1 MRKQIIAMGAVG
13 LAVAGSAVSAK
24 ADETDLHTNEVNEQ
38 QVQAQAQA
46 QTTKQKEETAKSEL
60 DDAKNNEQQAQTKA
74 DTAQSDAVKADKNA
88 ENAKNDVNKAQ
99 TDADKAKSDL
109 DKAQGNLNN
118 ATQDNVNKAQTDVNN
133 AKTDVDNKQSTADK
147 LHDNLDSAH
156 DNVNS
161 KTDDVNKA
169 QNAVN
174 SAKND
179 VNKAQ
184 TNNTNAHNA
193 VKGLDKAR
201 NDVDNA
207 QNAVNSQKN
216 NVAAAQKKYD
226 DAVSQAKDFEKRVQ
240 SVEENYNKAEAALK
254 QAKADFENA
263 KSALENTG
271 LDKAQKAYDI
281 AKTNL
286 ENAQKT
292 YNQAKAEY
300 DSAQNELVT
309 LNKALETARLNHE
322 QAQKDLSSLQT
333 VYNKALSDYETAQK
347 AFATAKEKE
356 NSAQKKADDL
366 AGAKL
371 LVSETTKQ
379 KAKKML
385 EVFDKWEKAGRPLND
400 QGYNEEWENAYM
412 DFLRS
417 LHDNEKNLNVK
428 NDELIFTG
436 NEDDK
441 NVSVDPS
448 HLTREQQKEISQ
460 YACWII
466 NSLRDDLGLT
476 PYVGKVTVTEGML
489 DMLNVVNGNK
499 NNAHSFGVDVAY
511 DSASCE
517 SVFNMYDL
525 KMAVKVAI
533 WRFVTND
540 LDRNITGHAM
550 SITGIDNLDAH
561 GKCSETYL
569 GVTTRYG
576 KKSDIGYSENNQ
588 YTGNM
593 WDFYLVSNLR
603 SKTTNEFIPA
613 QWYSDG
619 KTAADH
625 EKIFTEKG
633 GFSKIDNPYE
643 SVISELANAKK
654 QTQSA
659 EASLATDEKA
669 KNLAESALNAQK
681 NKVQSTLNDV
691 NSAQA
696 KADQAKK
703 LVLECNQS
711 WHDAKVALDNAQSD
725 FDQAERA
732 LSFYIADKQ
741 QKQENYDKAR
751 IAYNKAQKNYN
762 SAKRERDGALSDLAI
777 FERQFAEVRTLLDT
791 QKAELAKNEKALA
804 DAQTELENAGKAYQ
818 KAKAAVLANQNTRM
832 TTDEKDTLI
841 MAQNQLAQAQKK
853 LSKAQKTLVEK
864 QKALESAKEDLAQ
877 SETEY
882 ANAKSAL
889 ETAQKE
895 LEIREQVLENLKNA
909 PALYEKAKADYDNA
923 VKALEQAKEKLAQ
936 AEAEKTAKHEA
947 LDKAK
952 AELEQAKAQTVL
964 KQKAYDTLK
973 AQLDLENAVKKE
985 QAKLNDKTS
994 HTDTTP
1000 LVLKKSGN
1008 TKTDNGVAG
1017 VSFATGRK
1025 DTVKLNDAVKSNDL
1039 PQMGEKGNDAATVGV
1054 IMTMFAGILAMLGL
1068 SDRRKA

>member
-1 MRKQIIAMGAVG
+1 MKKTILTVGAVG

-46 QTTKQKEETAKSEL
+46 QTTEQKEEAAKSEL

-99 TDADKAKSDL
+99 TDADNAKSDL

-118 ATQDNVNKAQTDVNN
+118 ATQDNIDKAQTDVDS

-156 DNVNS
+156 NNVNS

-169 QNAVN
+169 QDAVN

-179 VNKAQ
+179 ADKAQ
-184 TNNTNAHNA
+184 TNYTNADNA

-263 KSALENTG
+263 KSALENTE

-511 DSASCE
+511 DNASCE
-517 SVFNMYDL
+517 NVFNMYDL

-659 EASLATDEKA
+659 EASLATAEKT
-669 KNLAESALNAQK
+669 KNLAESYLNAQK

-696 KADQAKK
+696 KVDQAKK
-703 LVLECNQS
+703 LVLERNQS

-762 SAKRERDGALSDLAI
+762 SAKRERDGALSDLAV
-777 FERQFAEVRTLLDT
+777 FERQFAEVLTLLDT

-818 KAKAAVLANQNTRM
+818 KAKAAVLANQNARM

-853 LSKAQKTLVEK
+853 LSEAQKTLVEK

-882 ANAKSAL
+882 ANAKIAL

-895 LEIREQVLENLKNA
+895 LEVREQVLENLKNA
-909 PALYEKAKADYDNA
+909 PEIYEKAKADYDNA

-936 AEAEKTAKHEA
+936 AEAEKTAKHES

-952 AELEQAKAQTVL
+952 AELEQAKAQTAL

-973 AQLDLENAVKKE
+973 AQLELENAVKKE

-1008 TKTDNGVAG
+1008 SKTKNGVAG

-1025 DTVKLNDAVKSNDL
+1025 DTVKSNDL
-1039 PQMGEKGNDAATVGV
+1039 PQMGEKDSDAATAGV

>member
-24 ADETDLHTNEVNEQ
+24 ADETDLHTNKVNEQ
-38 QVQAQAQA
+38 QVQAQA

-226 DAVSQAKDFEKRVQ
+226 DAVSQTKDFEKRVQ
-240 SVEENYNKAEAALK
+240 PIKENYNKAEAALK

-322 QAQKDLSSLQT
+322 QAQKDLLSLQT
-333 VYNKALSDYETAQK
+333 AYNKALSDYETAQK
-347 AFATAKEKE
+347 AYDTAKEKE

-428 NDELIFTG
+428 NGEIIFTG

-441 NVSVDPS
+441 NVSVDVA

-489 DMLNVVNGNK
+489 DMLNILNGNM
-499 NNAHSFGVDVAY
+499 NNAHKFGVQVAY
-511 DSASCE
+511 DNDHNVGYVS
-517 SVFNMYDL
+517 NMYEL
-525 KMAVKVAI
+525 KLSLKESI
-533 WRFVTND
+533 WRLVTND
-540 LDRNITGHAM
+540 LDFHQTDHVM
-550 SITGIDNLDAH
+550 SLTGIDNLNAY
-561 GKCSETYL
+561 GKCSETFL
-569 GVTTRYG
+569 GATTHYG
-576 KKSDIGYSENNQ
+576 TEGDISTSNPNGQ
-588 YTGNM
+588 YTGNI

-603 SKTTNEFIPA
+603 SKVTGEFIPSQA
-613 QWYSDG
+613 ING
-619 KTAADH
+619 KTAEEN

-643 SVISELANAKK
+643 SVTSELANAKK

-659 EASLATDEKA
+659 EASLATAEKT
-669 KNLAESALNAQK
+669 KNLAESVLNAQK

-696 KADQAKK
+696 KVDQAKK
-703 LVLECNQS
+703 LVLERNQS

-818 KAKAAVLANQNTRM
+818 KAKAAVLANQNSRM

-853 LSKAQKTLVEK
+853 LSEAQKTLVEK

-882 ANAKSAL
+882 VNAKIAL

-895 LEIREQVLENLKNA
+895 LEVREQVLENLKNA
-909 PALYEKAKADYDNA
+909 PGIYEKAKADYDNA

-952 AELEQAKAQTVL
+952 TELEQAKAQTAL

-973 AQLDLENAVKKE
+973 AQLELENAVKKE

-1008 TKTDNGVAG
+1008 SKTENGVAG

-1025 DTVKLNDAVKSNDL
+1025 DTVKSNDL
-1039 PQMGEKGNDAATVGV
+1039 PQMGEKDSDVATAGV

>member
-38 QVQAQAQA
+38 QVQAQAQ
-46 QTTKQKEETAKSEL
+46 TTKQKEETAKSEL
-60 DDAKNNEQQAQTKA
+60 DDTKNNEQQAQTKV

-184 TNNTNAHNA
+184 TNYTNADNA

-201 NDVDNA
+201 NDVDKA

-240 SVEENYNKAEAALK
+240 LVEENYNKAEAALK

-286 ENAQKT
+286 ESAQKT

-333 VYNKALSDYETAQK
+333 AYNKALSDYETAQK
-347 AFATAKEKE
+347 AYDTAKEKE

-428 NDELIFTG
+428 NDEIIFTG

-441 NVSVDPS
+441 NVSVDVA

-489 DMLNVVNGNK
+489 DMLNILNGNM
-499 NNAHSFGVDVAY
+499 NNAHKFGVQVAY
-511 DSASCE
+511 DNDHNVGYVS
-517 SVFNMYDL
+517 NMYEL
-525 KMAVKVAI
+525 KLSLKESI
-533 WRFVTND
+533 WRLVTND
-540 LDRNITGHAM
+540 LDFHQTDHAM
-550 SITGIDNLDAH
+550 SLTGIDNLNAY
-561 GKCSETYL
+561 GKCSETFL
-569 GVTTRYG
+569 GATTHYG
-576 KKSDIGYSENNQ
+576 TEGDISTSNPNGQ
-588 YTGNM
+588 YTGNI

-603 SKTTNEFIPA
+603 SKVTGEFIPSQA
-613 QWYSDG
+613 ING
-619 KTAADH
+619 KTAEEN

-643 SVISELANAKK
+643 SVISELVNAKK

-659 EASLATDEKA
+659 EASLATAEKT
-669 KNLAESALNAQK
+669 KNLAESVLNAQK

-696 KADQAKK
+696 KVDQAKK
-703 LVLECNQS
+703 LVLERNQS
-711 WHDAKVALDNAQSD
+711 WHDATVARDNAQSD

-777 FERQFAEVRTLLDT
+777 FERQFAEVLTLLDT

-818 KAKAAVLANQNTRM
+818 KAKAAVLANQNARM

-853 LSKAQKTLVEK
+853 LSEAQKTLVEK

-882 ANAKSAL
+882 ANAKIAL

-895 LEIREQVLENLKNA
+895 LEVREQVLENLKNA
-909 PALYEKAKADYDNA
+909 PEIYEKAKADYDNA
-923 VKALEQAKEKLAQ
+923 VKVLEQAKEKLAQ
-936 AEAEKTAKHEA
+936 AEAEKTAKHES

-952 AELEQAKAQTVL
+952 AELEQAKAQTAL

-973 AQLDLENAVKKE
+973 AQLEFENAVKKE

-1008 TKTDNGVAG
+1008 SKTDNGVAG

-1025 DTVKLNDAVKSNDL
+1025 DTVKSNDL
-1039 PQMGEKGNDAATVGV
+1039 PQMGEKDSDAATAGV

>member
-38 QVQAQAQA
+38 QVQAQA

-118 ATQDNVNKAQTDVNN
+118 ATQDNVNKAQTDVDN

-216 NVAAAQKKYD
+216 NVAAAQKNYD
-226 DAVSQAKDFEKRVQ
+226 NAVSQAKDFEKRVQ
-240 SVEENYNKAEAALK
+240 SVKENYNKAEAALK

-263 KSALENTG
+263 KSALENNG
-271 LDKAQKAYDI
+271 LENAQKAYDI
-281 AKTNL
+281 AKTSL

-292 YNQAKAEY
+292 YNQAKNEY

-333 VYNKALSDYETAQK
+333 AYNKALSDYEAAQK
-347 AFATAKEKE
+347 AYNTAKEKE

-379 KAKKML
+379 EAKKML

-540 LDRNITGHAM
+540 LDRNITDHAM

-659 EASLATDEKA
+659 EASLATAEKT

-703 LVLECNQS
+703 LVLERNQS

-777 FERQFAEVRTLLDT
+777 FERRFAEVRTLLDT

-818 KAKAAVLANQNTRM
+818 KAKAAVLANQNSRM

-853 LSKAQKTLVEK
+853 LSEAQKTLVEK

-882 ANAKSAL
+882 VNAKIAL

-895 LEIREQVLENLKNA
+895 LEVREQVLENLKNA
-909 PALYEKAKADYDNA
+909 PGIYEKAKADYDNA

-952 AELEQAKAQTVL
+952 TELEQAKAQTAL

-973 AQLDLENAVKKE
+973 AQLELENAVKKE

-1000 LVLKKSGN
+1000 LVLKKSDN
-1008 TKTDNGVAG
+1008 SKTDNGVAG

-1025 DTVKLNDAVKSNDL
+1025 DTVKSNDL
-1039 PQMGEKGNDAATVGV
+1039 PQMGEKDSDAATAGV

>member
-38 QVQAQAQA
+38 QVQAQA

-184 TNNTNAHNA
+184 TNYTNADNA

-240 SVEENYNKAEAALK
+240 LVEENYNKAEAALK

-428 NDELIFTG
+428 NGEIIFTG

-441 NVSVDPS
+441 NVSVDVA

-643 SVISELANAKK
+643 SVTSELANAKK

-659 EASLATDEKA
+659 EASLATAEKT
-669 KNLAESALNAQK
+669 KNLAESYLNAQK

-696 KADQAKK
+696 KVDQAKK
-703 LVLECNQS
+703 LVLERNQS

-762 SAKRERDGALSDLAI
+762 SAKRERDGALSDLAV
-777 FERQFAEVRTLLDT
+777 FERQFAEVLTLLDT

-818 KAKAAVLANQNTRM
+818 KAKAAVLANQNSRM

-853 LSKAQKTLVEK
+853 LSEAQKTLVEK

-882 ANAKSAL
+882 ANAKIAL

-895 LEIREQVLENLKNA
+895 LEVREQVLENLKNA
-909 PALYEKAKADYDNA
+909 PEIYEKAKADYDNA
-923 VKALEQAKEKLAQ
+923 MKVLEQAKEKLAQ
-936 AEAEKTAKHEA
+936 AEAEKTAKHES

-952 AELEQAKAQTVL
+952 TELEQAKAQTAL

-973 AQLDLENAVKKE
+973 AQLELENAVKKE

-1025 DTVKLNDAVKSNDL
+1025 DTVKSNDL

>member
-38 QVQAQAQA
+38 QVQAQA

-118 ATQDNVNKAQTDVNN
+118 ATQDNVNKAQTDVDN

-226 DAVSQAKDFEKRVQ
+226 VAVSQAKDFEKRVQ
-240 SVEENYNKAEAALK
+240 SVKENYNKAEAALK

-428 NDELIFTG
+428 NGEIIFTG

-441 NVSVDPS
+441 NVSVDVA

-540 LDRNITGHAM
+540 LDRNITDHAM

-625 EKIFTEKG
+625 EKIFMEKG

-643 SVISELANAKK
+643 SVTSELANAKK

-659 EASLATDEKA
+659 EASLATAEKT
-669 KNLAESALNAQK
+669 KNLAESVLNAQK

-696 KADQAKK
+696 KVDQAKK
-703 LVLECNQS
+703 LVLERNQS
-711 WHDAKVALDNAQSD
+711 WHDATVARDNAQSD

-777 FERQFAEVRTLLDT
+777 FERQFAEVLTLLDT

-804 DAQTELENAGKAYQ
+804 DAQTELDNAGKAYQ
-818 KAKAAVLANQNTRM
+818 KAKAAVLANQNARM

-853 LSKAQKTLVEK
+853 LSEAQKTLVEK

-882 ANAKSAL
+882 ANAKIAL

-895 LEIREQVLENLKNA
+895 LEVREQVLENLKNA
-909 PALYEKAKADYDNA
+909 PEIYEKAKADYDNA

-936 AEAEKTAKHEA
+936 AEAEKTAKYES

-952 AELEQAKAQTVL
+952 AELEQAKAQTAL

-973 AQLDLENAVKKE
+973 AQLELENAVKKE

-1008 TKTDNGVAG
+1008 SKTDNGVAG

-1025 DTVKLNDAVKSNDL
+1025 DTVKSNDL
-1039 PQMGEKGNDAATVGV
+1039 PQMGEKDSDAATAGV

>member
-38 QVQAQAQA
+38 QVQAQAQI
-46 QTTKQKEETAKSEL
+46 TKQKEETAKSEL

-193 VKGLDKAR
+193 VKDLDKAR

-226 DAVSQAKDFEKRVQ
+226 DAVSQVKDFFEKRVQ
-240 SVEENYNKAEAALK
+240 PVEENYNKAEAALK

-271 LDKAQKAYDI
+271 LDKAQKAYDS

-292 YNQAKAEY
+292 YNQAKDEY

-309 LNKALETARLNHE
+309 LNKALETVRLNHE

-333 VYNKALSDYETAQK
+333 AYNKALSDYETARK
-347 AFATAKEKE
+347 AFDTAKEKE

-412 DFLRS
+412 DFLRA

-428 NDELIFTG
+428 NGEIIFTG

-441 NVSVDPS
+441 SVSVDVA

-489 DMLNVVNGNK
+489 DMLNVVNGNT
-499 NNAHSFGVDVAY
+499 NNAHKFGVQVAY
-511 DSASCE
+511 DSATCE
-517 SVFNMYDL
+517 PNISTLYDL
-525 KMAVKVAI
+525 KMSIKNTI
-533 WRFVTND
+533 WTFAMTD
-540 LDRNITGHAM
+540 LDDGLIGHAM
-550 SITGIDNLDAH
+550 SITGIDNLDAY

-569 GVTTRYG
+569 GATTRYG
-576 KKSDIGYSENNQ
+576 EWNGLDRSGNEKRYSCNI
-588 YTGNM
+588 

-603 SKTTNEFIPA
+603 NKVTGEFIPSQA
-613 QWYSDG
+613 ING
-619 KTAADH
+619 KTAEEN

-643 SVISELANAKK
+643 SVTSELANAKK

-659 EASLATDEKA
+659 EASLATAEKT

-681 NKVQSTLNDV
+681 NKVQSMLDDV

-703 LVLECNQS
+703 LVLERNQS
-711 WHDAKVALDNAQSD
+711 WHDATVARDNAQSD

-751 IAYNKAQKNYN
+751 IAYNKAQENYN

-791 QKAELAKNEKALA
+791 QKVELAKNEKALA

-818 KAKAAVLANQNTRM
+818 KAKAAVLANQNSRM

-853 LSKAQKTLVEK
+853 LSEAQKTLVEK
-864 QKALESAKEDLAQ
+864 QKALESAKEDFAQ

-882 ANAKSAL
+882 ANAKIAL

-895 LEIREQVLENLKNA
+895 LEVREQVLENLKNA
-909 PALYEKAKADYDNA
+909 PGIYEKAKADYDNA

-952 AELEQAKAQTVL
+952 TELEQAKAQTAL

-973 AQLDLENAVKKE
+973 AQLELENAVKKE

-1008 TKTDNGVAG
+1008 SKTDNGVAG

>member
-1 MRKQIIAMGAVG
+1 M
-13 LAVAGSAVSAK
+13 
-24 ADETDLHTNEVNEQ
+24 
-38 QVQAQAQA
+38 
-46 QTTKQKEETAKSEL
+46 
-60 DDAKNNEQQAQTKA
+60 
-74 DTAQSDAVKADKNA
+74 
-88 ENAKNDVNKAQ
+88 
-99 TDADKAKSDL
+99 
-109 DKAQGNLNN
+109 
-118 ATQDNVNKAQTDVNN
+118 
-133 AKTDVDNKQSTADK
+133 
-147 LHDNLDSAH
+147 
-156 DNVNS
+156 
-161 KTDDVNKA
+161 
-169 QNAVN
+169 
-174 SAKND
+174 
-179 VNKAQ
+179 
-184 TNNTNAHNA
+184 
-193 VKGLDKAR
+193 
-201 NDVDNA
+201 
-207 QNAVNSQKN
+207 
-216 NVAAAQKKYD
+216 
-226 DAVSQAKDFEKRVQ
+226 
-240 SVEENYNKAEAALK
+240 
-254 QAKADFENA
+254 
-263 KSALENTG
+263 
-271 LDKAQKAYDI
+271 
-281 AKTNL
+281 
-286 ENAQKT
+286 
-292 YNQAKAEY
+292 
-300 DSAQNELVT
+300 
-309 LNKALETARLNHE
+309 NKALETARLNHE

-333 VYNKALSDYETAQK
+333 AYSKAFSDYEAAQK
-347 AFATAKEKE
+347 AYDTAKEKE

-412 DFLRS
+412 DFLRA

-428 NDELIFTG
+428 NGEIIFTG

-441 NVSVDPS
+441 NVSVDVA

-499 NNAHSFGVDVAY
+499 NNAHKFGVQVAY
-511 DSASCE
+511 DSATCE
-517 SVFNMYDL
+517 PNISTLYDL
-525 KMAVKVAI
+525 KMSIKNTI
-533 WRFVTND
+533 WTFAMTD
-540 LDRNITGHAM
+540 LDDGLIGHAM
-550 SITGIDNLDAH
+550 SITGIDNLDAY

-569 GVTTRYG
+569 GATTRYG
-576 KKSDIGYSENNQ
+576 EWDGLDRSGNEKRYSCNI
-588 YTGNM
+588 

-603 SKTTNEFIPA
+603 SKVTGEFIPSQA
-613 QWYSDG
+613 ING
-619 KTAADH
+619 KTAEEN

-643 SVISELANAKK
+643 SVTSELANAKK

-659 EASLATDEKA
+659 EASLATAEKA
-669 KNLAESALNAQK
+669 KNNAESSLNAQK
-681 NKVQSTLNDV
+681 NKVQSTLDDV
-691 NSAQA
+691 NIAQA
-696 KADQAKK
+696 KVDQAKK
-703 LVLECNQS
+703 LVLERNQS
-711 WHDAKVALDNAQSD
+711 WHDATVARDNAQSI

-732 LSFYIADKQ
+732 LSFYISDKQ

-751 IAYNKAQKNYN
+751 IAYNKAQENYN
-762 SAKRERDGALSDLAI
+762 YAKQERDGALSDLAI
-777 FERQFAEVRTLLDT
+777 FERRVTEVRTLLDT

-818 KAKAAVLANQNTRM
+818 KAKAAVLANQNDRM

-841 MAQNQLAQAQKK
+841 MAQNQLEQAQKK
-853 LSKAQKTLVEK
+853 LSEAQKTLVEK

-877 SETEY
+877 AETKY

-895 LEIREQVLENLKNA
+895 LETREQVLENLKNA
-909 PALYEKAKADYDNA
+909 LGIYEKAKADYDNA

-936 AEAEKTAKHEA
+936 AEAEKTAKHES

-952 AELEQAKAQTVL
+952 AELEQAKAQTAL

-973 AQLDLENAVKKE
+973 AQLELENAVKKE

-1008 TKTDNGVAG
+1008 SKTKNGVAG

-1025 DTVKLNDAVKSNDL
+1025 DTVKSNDL
-1039 PQMGEKGNDAATVGV
+1039 PQMGEKDSDAATVGV

>member
-38 QVQAQAQA
+38 QVQAQA

-184 TNNTNAHNA
+184 TNYTNADNA

-226 DAVSQAKDFEKRVQ
+226 NAVSQAKDFEKRVQ
-240 SVEENYNKAEAALK
+240 PVEENYNKAEAALK

-428 NDELIFTG
+428 NGEIIFTG

-441 NVSVDPS
+441 NVSVDVA

-489 DMLNVVNGNK
+489 DMLNILNGNM
-499 NNAHSFGVDVAY
+499 NNAHKFGVQVAY
-511 DSASCE
+511 DNDHNVGYVS
-517 SVFNMYDL
+517 NMYEL
-525 KMAVKVAI
+525 KLSLKESI
-533 WRFVTND
+533 WRLVTND
-540 LDRNITGHAM
+540 LDFHQTDHVM
-550 SITGIDNLDAH
+550 SLTGIDNLNAY
-561 GKCSETYL
+561 GKCSETFL
-569 GVTTRYG
+569 GATTHYG
-576 KKSDIGYSENNQ
+576 TEGDISTSNPNGQ
-588 YTGNM
+588 YTGNI

-603 SKTTNEFIPA
+603 SKVTGEFIPSQA
-613 QWYSDG
+613 ING
-619 KTAADH
+619 KTAEEN

-643 SVISELANAKK
+643 SVTSELANAKK

-659 EASLATDEKA
+659 EASLATAEKT
-669 KNLAESALNAQK
+669 KNLAESVLNAQK

-696 KADQAKK
+696 KVDQAKK
-703 LVLECNQS
+703 LVLERNQS
-711 WHDAKVALDNAQSD
+711 WHDATVARDNAQSD

-762 SAKRERDGALSDLAI
+762 FAKRERDGALSDLAI

-818 KAKAAVLANQNTRM
+818 KAKAAVLANQNSRM

-853 LSKAQKTLVEK
+853 LSEAQKTLVEK

-909 PALYEKAKADYDNA
+909 PEIYEKAKADYDNA

-947 LDKAK
+947 FDEAK
-952 AELEQAKAQTVL
+952 AELEQAKAQTAL

-973 AQLDLENAVKKE
+973 AQLELENAVKKE

-1008 TKTDNGVAG
+1008 SKTDNGVAG

-1025 DTVKLNDAVKSNDL
+1025 DTVKSNDL
-1039 PQMGEKGNDAATVGV
+1039 PQMGEKDSDAATAGV

>member
-1 MRKQIIAMGAVG
+1 MKKTILTVGAVG

-38 QVQAQAQA
+38 QVQAQAQ
-46 QTTKQKEETAKSEL
+46 TTKQKEETAKSEL
-60 DDAKNNEQQAQTKA
+60 DNAKNNEQQAQTKA

-88 ENAKNDVNKAQ
+88 ENAKN
-99 TDADKAKSDL
+99 
-109 DKAQGNLNN
+109 
-118 ATQDNVNKAQTDVNN
+118 
-133 AKTDVDNKQSTADK
+133 
-147 LHDNLDSAH
+147 
-156 DNVNS
+156 
-161 KTDDVNKA
+161 DVNKA

-216 NVAAAQKKYD
+216 NVAAAQKNYD
-226 DAVSQAKDFEKRVQ
+226 NAVSQAKDFEKRVQ
-240 SVEENYNKAEAALK
+240 SVKENYNKAEAALK

-263 KSALENTG
+263 KSALENNG
-271 LDKAQKAYDI
+271 LENAQKAYDI
-281 AKTNL
+281 AKTSL

-292 YNQAKAEY
+292 YNQAKDEY

-333 VYNKALSDYETAQK
+333 AYNKALSDYEAAQK
-347 AFATAKEKE
+347 AYNTAKEKE

-428 NDELIFTG
+428 NGEIIFTD
-436 NEDDK
+436 NEGDK
-441 NVSVDPS
+441 TVSVDVA

-489 DMLNVVNGNK
+489 DMLNILNGNM
-499 NNAHSFGVDVAY
+499 NNAHKFGVQVAY
-511 DSASCE
+511 DNDHNVGYVS
-517 SVFNMYDL
+517 NMYEL
-525 KMAVKVAI
+525 KLSLKESI
-533 WRFVTND
+533 WRLVTND
-540 LDRNITGHAM
+540 LDFHQTDHAM
-550 SITGIDNLDAH
+550 SLTGIDNLNAY
-561 GKCSETYL
+561 GKCSETFL
-569 GVTTRYG
+569 GATTHYG
-576 KKSDIGYSENNQ
+576 TEGDISTSDPNGQ
-588 YTGNM
+588 YTGNI

-603 SKTTNEFIPA
+603 SKVTGEFIPSQA
-613 QWYSDG
+613 ING
-619 KTAADH
+619 KTAEEN

-643 SVISELANAKK
+643 SVTSELANAKK

-659 EASLATDEKA
+659 EASLATAEKA

-703 LVLECNQS
+703 LVLERNQS
-711 WHDAKVALDNAQSD
+711 WHDATVARDNAQSD

-777 FERQFAEVRTLLDT
+777 FERQFAEVLTLLDT

-804 DAQTELENAGKAYQ
+804 DAQTELDNAGKAYQ

-853 LSKAQKTLVEK
+853 LSEAQKTLVEK

-882 ANAKSAL
+882 VNAKIAL

-895 LEIREQVLENLKNA
+895 LEVREQVLENLKNA
-909 PALYEKAKADYDNA
+909 PEIYEKAKVDYDNA
-923 VKALEQAKEKLAQ
+923 VKA
-936 AEAEKTAKHEA
+936 
-947 LDKAK
+947 
-952 AELEQAKAQTVL
+952 LEQAKAQTVL

-973 AQLDLENAVKKE
+973 AQLELENAVKKE

-1039 PQMGEKGNDAATVGV
+1039 PQMGEKDSDAATAGV

>member
-1 MRKQIIAMGAVG
+1 MKKTILTVGAVG

-38 QVQAQAQA
+38 QVQAQAQ
-46 QTTKQKEETAKSEL
+46 TTEQKEEAAKSEL

-118 ATQDNVNKAQTDVNN
+118 ATQDNIDKAQTDVDS

-156 DNVNS
+156 NNVNS

-169 QNAVN
+169 QDAVN

-179 VNKAQ
+179 ADKAQ
-184 TNNTNAHNA
+184 TNYTNADNA

-333 VYNKALSDYETAQK
+333 AYNKALSDYETAQK
-347 AFATAKEKE
+347 AYNTAKEKE

-517 SVFNMYDL
+517 NVFNMYDL

-659 EASLATDEKA
+659 EASLATAEKT

-703 LVLECNQS
+703 LVLERNQS

-853 LSKAQKTLVEK
+853 LSEAQKTLVEK

-882 ANAKSAL
+882 ANAKIAL

-895 LEIREQVLENLKNA
+895 LEVREQVLENLKNA
-909 PALYEKAKADYDNA
+909 PEIYEKAKADYDNA

-936 AEAEKTAKHEA
+936 AEAEKTAKHES

-952 AELEQAKAQTVL
+952 AELEQAKAQTAL

-973 AQLDLENAVKKE
+973 AQLELENAVKKE

-1008 TKTDNGVAG
+1008 SKTKNVVAG

-1025 DTVKLNDAVKSNDL
+1025 DTVKSNDL
-1039 PQMGEKGNDAATVGV
+1039 PQMGEKDSDAATAGV

>member
-1 MRKQIIAMGAVG
+1 MKKTILTVGAVG
-13 LAVAGSAVSAK
+13 LAVAGSAQTAK
-24 ADETDLHTNEVNEQ
+24 ADETDLHTNEANEQ
-38 QVQAQAQA
+38 QVQVQT

-184 TNNTNAHNA
+184 TNYTNADNA

-226 DAVSQAKDFEKRVQ
+226 NAVSQAKDFEKRVQ
-240 SVEENYNKAEAALK
+240 PVEENYNKAEAALK

-333 VYNKALSDYETAQK
+333 AYNKALSDYETAQK

-400 QGYNEEWENAYM
+400 QGYNEEWENVYM

-428 NDELIFTG
+428 NDEIIFTG

-441 NVSVDPS
+441 NVSVDVA

-643 SVISELANAKK
+643 SVTSELANAKK

-659 EASLATDEKA
+659 EASLATAEKT
-669 KNLAESALNAQK
+669 KNLAESVLNAQK

-696 KADQAKK
+696 KVDQAKK
-703 LVLECNQS
+703 LVLERNQS
-711 WHDAKVALDNAQSD
+711 WHDATVARDNAQSD

-762 SAKRERDGALSDLAI
+762 SAKRERDGALSDLAV
-777 FERQFAEVRTLLDT
+777 FERQFAEVLTLLDT

-818 KAKAAVLANQNTRM
+818 KAKAAVLANQNSRM

-853 LSKAQKTLVEK
+853 LSEAQKTLVEK

-882 ANAKSAL
+882 ANAKIAL

-895 LEIREQVLENLKNA
+895 LEVREQVLENLKNA
-909 PALYEKAKADYDNA
+909 PEIYEKAKADYDNA

-936 AEAEKTAKHEA
+936 AEAEKTAKHES

-952 AELEQAKAQTVL
+952 AELEQAKAQTAL

-973 AQLDLENAVKKE
+973 AQLELENAVKKE

-1008 TKTDNGVAG
+1008 SKTKNGVAG

-1025 DTVKLNDAVKSNDL
+1025 DTVKSNDL
-1039 PQMGEKGNDAATVGV
+1039 PQMGEKDSDAATAGV

-1068 SDRRKA
+1068 SDKKKKD

>member
-1 MRKQIIAMGAVG
+1 MKKTILTVGAVG
-13 LAVAGSAVSAK
+13 LAVAGSVQTAK

-38 QVQAQAQA
+38 QVQAQA

-60 DDAKNNEQQAQTKA
+60 DDAKNNEQHAQTKA

-99 TDADKAKSDL
+99 TDVD
-109 DKAQGNLNN
+109 
-118 ATQDNVNKAQTDVNN
+118 N

-226 DAVSQAKDFEKRVQ
+226 DAVSQVKDFFEKRVQ
-240 SVEENYNKAEAALK
+240 PVKENYNKAEAALK

-300 DSAQNELVT
+300 DSAQNELAT
-309 LNKALETARLNHE
+309 LNKALETAQLNHE

-333 VYNKALSDYETAQK
+333 AYNKALSDYETARK
-347 AFATAKEKE
+347 AFDTAKEKE

-441 NVSVDPS
+441 NVSVDVA

-540 LDRNITGHAM
+540 LDRNITDHAM

-643 SVISELANAKK
+643 SVISELVNAKK

-659 EASLATDEKA
+659 EASLATAEKT
-669 KNLAESALNAQK
+669 KNLAESYLNAQK

-696 KADQAKK
+696 KVDQAKK
-703 LVLECNQS
+703 LVLERNQS

-791 QKAELAKNEKALA
+791 QKTELAKNEKALA
-804 DAQTELENAGKAYQ
+804 DAQTELENAGKAY
-818 KAKAAVLANQNTRM
+818 
-832 TTDEKDTLI
+832 
-841 MAQNQLAQAQKK
+841 
-853 LSKAQKTLVEK
+853 
-864 QKALESAKEDLAQ
+864 
-877 SETEY
+877 
-882 ANAKSAL
+882 
-889 ETAQKE
+889 
-895 LEIREQVLENLKNA
+895 
-909 PALYEKAKADYDNA
+909 
-923 VKALEQAKEKLAQ
+923 
-936 AEAEKTAKHEA
+936 
-947 LDKAK
+947 
-952 AELEQAKAQTVL
+952 
-964 KQKAYDTLK
+964 
-973 AQLDLENAVKKE
+973 
-985 QAKLNDKTS
+985 
-994 HTDTTP
+994 
-1000 LVLKKSGN
+1000 
-1008 TKTDNGVAG
+1008 
-1017 VSFATGRK
+1017 
-1025 DTVKLNDAVKSNDL
+1025 
-1039 PQMGEKGNDAATVGV
+1039 
-1054 IMTMFAGILAMLGL
+1054 
-1068 SDRRKA
+1068 

>member
-1 MRKQIIAMGAVG
+1 MKKTILTVGAVG
-13 LAVAGSAVSAK
+13 LAVAGSAQTAK

-38 QVQAQAQA
+38 QVQAQA

-184 TNNTNAHNA
+184 TNYTNADNA

-226 DAVSQAKDFEKRVQ
+226 NAVSQAKDFEKRVQ
-240 SVEENYNKAEAALK
+240 PVEENYNKAEAALK

-428 NDELIFTG
+428 NGEIIFTG

-441 NVSVDPS
+441 NVSVDVA

-540 LDRNITGHAM
+540 LDRNITDHAM

-643 SVISELANAKK
+643 SVTSELANAKK

-659 EASLATDEKA
+659 EASLATAEKT
-669 KNLAESALNAQK
+669 KNLAESYLNAQK

-696 KADQAKK
+696 KVDQAKK
-703 LVLECNQS
+703 LVLERNQS

-762 SAKRERDGALSDLAI
+762 SAKRERDGALSDLAV
-777 FERQFAEVRTLLDT
+777 FERQFAEVLTLLDT

-818 KAKAAVLANQNTRM
+818 KAKAAVLANQNARM

-853 LSKAQKTLVEK
+853 LSEAQKTLVEK

-882 ANAKSAL
+882 ANAKIAL

-895 LEIREQVLENLKNA
+895 LEVREQVLENLKNA
-909 PALYEKAKADYDNA
+909 PEIYEKAKADYDNA

-952 AELEQAKAQTVL
+952 AELEQAKAQTAL

-973 AQLDLENAVKKE
+973 AQLELENAVKKE

-1008 TKTDNGVAG
+1008 SKTKNGVAG

-1025 DTVKLNDAVKSNDL
+1025 DTVKSNDL
-1039 PQMGEKGNDAATVGV
+1039 PQMGEKDSDAATAGV

-1068 SDRRKA
+1068 SDKKKKA

>member
-38 QVQAQAQA
+38 QVQAQA

-147 LHDNLDSAH
+147 LHDNLNSAH

-169 QNAVN
+169 QNEVN

-184 TNNTNAHNA
+184 TNYTNADNA

-240 SVEENYNKAEAALK
+240 PVKENYNKAEAALK

-263 KSALENTG
+263 KSALENNG
-271 LDKAQKAYDI
+271 LENAQKAYDI

-292 YNQAKAEY
+292 YDQAKAEY

-333 VYNKALSDYETAQK
+333 AYSKAFSDYEAAQK
-347 AFATAKEKE
+347 AYDTAKEKE

-412 DFLRS
+412 DFLRA

-428 NDELIFTG
+428 NGEIIFTG

-441 NVSVDPS
+441 HVSVDVA

-540 LDRNITGHAM
+540 LDRNITDHAM

-643 SVISELANAKK
+643 SVTSELANAKK

-659 EASLATDEKA
+659 EASLATAEKT
-669 KNLAESALNAQK
+669 KNLAESVLNAQK

-691 NSAQA
+691 NSAQV
-696 KADQAKK
+696 KVDQAKK
-703 LVLECNQS
+703 LVLERNQS
-711 WHDAKVALDNAQSD
+711 WHDATVARDNAQSD

-751 IAYNKAQKNYN
+751 IAYNKAQENYN
-762 SAKRERDGALSDLAI
+762 SAKQERDGALSDLAI
-777 FERQFAEVRTLLDT
+777 FERRVTEVRTLLDT

-818 KAKAAVLANQNTRM
+818 KAKAAVLANQNDRM

-841 MAQNQLAQAQKK
+841 MAQNQLEQAQKK
-853 LSKAQKTLVEK
+853 LSEAQKTLVEK

-895 LEIREQVLENLKNA
+895 LETREQVLENLKNA
-909 PALYEKAKADYDNA
+909 LGIYKKAKADYDNA
-923 VKALEQAKEKLAQ
+923 VKTLEQAKEKLAQ

-952 AELEQAKAQTVL
+952 AELEQAKAQTAL

-1000 LVLKKSGN
+1000 LVLKKRGN
-1008 TKTDNGVAG
+1008 SKTDNGVAG

-1025 DTVKLNDAVKSNDL
+1025 DTVKSNDL
-1039 PQMGEKGNDAATVGV
+1039 PQMGEKDSDAATAGV

>member
-1 MRKQIIAMGAVG
+1 MKKQIITMGAVG

-38 QVQAQAQA
+38 QVQAQA

-118 ATQDNVNKAQTDVNN
+118 ATQDNVNKAQTDVDN

-216 NVAAAQKKYD
+216 NVAAAQKNYD
-226 DAVSQAKDFEKRVQ
+226 NAVSQAKDFEKRVQ
-240 SVEENYNKAEAALK
+240 SVKENYNKAEAALK

-263 KSALENTG
+263 KSALENNG
-271 LDKAQKAYDI
+271 LENAQKAYDI
-281 AKTNL
+281 AKTSL

-292 YNQAKAEY
+292 YNQAKDEY

-333 VYNKALSDYETAQK
+333 AYNKALSDYEAAQK
-347 AFATAKEKE
+347 AYNTAKEKE

-428 NDELIFTG
+428 NGEIIFTG
-436 NEDDK
+436 NEGDK
-441 NVSVDPS
+441 TVSVDVA

-489 DMLNVVNGNK
+489 DMLNILNGNM
-499 NNAHSFGVDVAY
+499 NNAHKFGVQVAY
-511 DSASCE
+511 DNDHNVGYVS
-517 SVFNMYDL
+517 NMYEL
-525 KMAVKVAI
+525 KLSLKESI
-533 WRFVTND
+533 WRLVTND
-540 LDRNITGHAM
+540 LDFHQTDHAM
-550 SITGIDNLDAH
+550 SLTGIDNLNAY
-561 GKCSETYL
+561 GKCSETFL
-569 GVTTRYG
+569 GATTHYG
-576 KKSDIGYSENNQ
+576 TEGDISTSDPNGQ
-588 YTGNM
+588 YTGNI

-603 SKTTNEFIPA
+603 SKVTGEFIPSQA
-613 QWYSDG
+613 ING
-619 KTAADH
+619 KTAEEN

-643 SVISELANAKK
+643 SVTSELANAKK

-659 EASLATDEKA
+659 EASLATAEKA

-703 LVLECNQS
+703 LVLERNQS

-762 SAKRERDGALSDLAI
+762 SAKRERDGVLSDLAI

-853 LSKAQKTLVEK
+853 LSEAQKTLVEK

-882 ANAKSAL
+882 VNAKIAL

-895 LEIREQVLENLKNA
+895 LEVREQVLENLKNA
-909 PALYEKAKADYDNA
+909 PEIYEKAKADYDNA
-923 VKALEQAKEKLAQ
+923 VKVLEQAKEKLAQ
-936 AEAEKTAKHEA
+936 AESEKTAKHES

-952 AELEQAKAQTVL
+952 AELEQAKAQTAL

-973 AQLDLENAVKKE
+973 AQLEFENAVKKE

-1008 TKTDNGVAG
+1008 SKTKNGVAG

-1025 DTVKLNDAVKSNDL
+1025 DTVKSNDL
-1039 PQMGEKGNDAATVGV
+1039 PQMGEKDSDAATAGV

>member
-1 MRKQIIAMGAVG
+1 MKKTILTVGAVG

-38 QVQAQAQA
+38 QVQAQAQ
-46 QTTKQKEETAKSEL
+46 TTKQKEETAKSEL
-60 DDAKNNEQQAQTKA
+60 DNAKNNEQQAQTKA

-88 ENAKNDVNKAQ
+88 ENAKND
-99 TDADKAKSDL
+99 
-109 DKAQGNLNN
+109 
-118 ATQDNVNKAQTDVNN
+118 VNKAQTDVNN

-216 NVAAAQKKYD
+216 NVAAAQKNYD
-226 DAVSQAKDFEKRVQ
+226 NAVSQAKDFEKRVQ
-240 SVEENYNKAEAALK
+240 SVKENYNKAEAALK

-263 KSALENTG
+263 KSALENNG
-271 LDKAQKAYDI
+271 LENAQKAYDI
-281 AKTNL
+281 AKTSL

-292 YNQAKAEY
+292 YNQAKNEY

-333 VYNKALSDYETAQK
+333 AYNKALSDYEAAQK
-347 AFATAKEKE
+347 AYNTAKEKE

-428 NDELIFTG
+428 NGEIIFTG

-441 NVSVDPS
+441 NVSVDVA

-489 DMLNVVNGNK
+489 AMLNVVNGNT
-499 NNAHSFGVDVAY
+499 NNAHKFGVQVAY
-511 DSASCE
+511 DSATCE
-517 SVFNMYDL
+517 PNISTLYDL
-525 KMAVKVAI
+525 KMSIKNTI
-533 WRFVTND
+533 WTFAMTD
-540 LDRNITGHAM
+540 LDDGLIGHAM
-550 SITGIDNLDAH
+550 SITGIDNLDAY

-569 GVTTRYG
+569 GATTRYG
-576 KKSDIGYSENNQ
+576 EWDGLDRSGNEKRYSCNI
-588 YTGNM
+588 

-603 SKTTNEFIPA
+603 NKVTGEFIPSQA
-613 QWYSDG
+613 ING
-619 KTAADH
+619 KTAEEN

-643 SVISELANAKK
+643 SVTSELVNAKK

-659 EASLATDEKA
+659 EASLATAEKA

-681 NKVQSTLNDV
+681 NKVQSTLDDV

-703 LVLECNQS
+703 LVLERNQS

-818 KAKAAVLANQNTRM
+818 KAKAAVLANQNSRM

-853 LSKAQKTLVEK
+853 LSEAQKTLVEK

-882 ANAKSAL
+882 ANAKIAL

-895 LEIREQVLENLKNA
+895 LEVREQVLENLKNA
-909 PALYEKAKADYDNA
+909 PEIYEKAKADYDNA

-936 AEAEKTAKHEA
+936 AEAEKTAKLEA

-952 AELEQAKAQTVL
+952 TELEQAKAQTAL

-973 AQLDLENAVKKE
+973 AQLELENAVKKE

-1008 TKTDNGVAG
+1008 SKTENG
-1017 VSFATGRK
+1017 VSFAAGRK

>member
-1 MRKQIIAMGAVG
+1 MKKTILTVGAIG

-38 QVQAQAQA
+38 QVQAQA

-118 ATQDNVNKAQTDVNN
+118 ATQDNIDKAQTDVDS

-156 DNVNS
+156 NNVNS

-169 QNAVN
+169 QDAVN

-179 VNKAQ
+179 ADKAQ
-184 TNNTNAHNA
+184 TNYTNADNA

-428 NDELIFTG
+428 NDEIIFTG

-659 EASLATDEKA
+659 EASLATAEKT

-703 LVLECNQS
+703 LVLERNQS

-762 SAKRERDGALSDLAI
+762 SAKQERDGALSDLAI
-777 FERQFAEVRTLLDT
+777 FERRVTEVRTLLDT

-818 KAKAAVLANQNTRM
+818 KAKAAVLANQNARM

-853 LSKAQKTLVEK
+853 LSEAQKTLVEK

-882 ANAKSAL
+882 ANAKIAL

-895 LEIREQVLENLKNA
+895 LEVREQVLENLKNA
-909 PALYEKAKADYDNA
+909 PEIYEKAKADYDNA

-952 AELEQAKAQTVL
+952 AELEQAKAQTAL

-973 AQLDLENAVKKE
+973 AQLELENAVKKE

-1008 TKTDNGVAG
+1008 SKTDNGVAG

-1025 DTVKLNDAVKSNDL
+1025 DTVKSNDL

-1068 SDRRKA
+1068 SDKKKKD

>member
-1 MRKQIIAMGAVG
+1 MKKTILTVGAVG
-13 LAVAGSAVSAK
+13 LAVAGSAQTAK

-38 QVQAQAQA
+38 QVQAQAQ
-46 QTTKQKEETAKSEL
+46 TTKQKEETAKAEL

-99 TDADKAKSDL
+99 TDVD
-109 DKAQGNLNN
+109 
-118 ATQDNVNKAQTDVNN
+118 N

-216 NVAAAQKKYD
+216 NVAAAQKNYD
-226 DAVSQAKDFEKRVQ
+226 NAVSQAKDFEKRVQ
-240 SVEENYNKAEAALK
+240 SVKENYNKAEAALK

-292 YNQAKAEY
+292 YNQAKNEY

-333 VYNKALSDYETAQK
+333 AYNKALSDYETAQK
-347 AFATAKEKE
+347 AYNTAKEKE

-489 DMLNVVNGNK
+489 DMLNILNGNM
-499 NNAHSFGVDVAY
+499 NNAHKFGVQVAY
-511 DSASCE
+511 DNDHNVGYVS
-517 SVFNMYDL
+517 NMYEL
-525 KMAVKVAI
+525 KLSLKESI
-533 WRFVTND
+533 WRLVTND
-540 LDRNITGHAM
+540 LDFHQTGHVM
-550 SITGIDNLDAH
+550 SLTGIDNLNNY
-561 GKCSETYL
+561 GKCSETFL
-569 GVTTRYG
+569 GATTHYG
-576 KKSDIGYSENNQ
+576 TEGEVSASNPNGQ
-588 YTGNM
+588 YTGNI

-603 SKTTNEFIPA
+603 SKVTGEFIPSQA
-613 QWYSDG
+613 ING
-619 KTAADH
+619 KTAEEN

-643 SVISELANAKK
+643 SVISELVNAKK

-659 EASLATDEKA
+659 EASLATAEKT
-669 KNLAESALNAQK
+669 KNLAESYLNAQK

-696 KADQAKK
+696 KVDQAKK
-703 LVLECNQS
+703 LVLERNQS

-804 DAQTELENAGKAYQ
+804 DAQTELDNAGKAYQ
-818 KAKAAVLANQNTRM
+818 KAKAAVLANQNFRM

-853 LSKAQKTLVEK
+853 LSEAQKTLVEK

-882 ANAKSAL
+882 ANAKIAL

-895 LEIREQVLENLKNA
+895 LEVREQVLENLKNA
-909 PALYEKAKADYDNA
+909 PEIYEKAKADYDNA
-923 VKALEQAKEKLAQ
+923 VKV
-936 AEAEKTAKHEA
+936 
-947 LDKAK
+947 
-952 AELEQAKAQTVL
+952 LEQAKAQTAL

-973 AQLDLENAVKKE
+973 AQLEFENAVKKE

-1008 TKTDNGVAG
+1008 SKTDNGVAG

-1025 DTVKLNDAVKSNDL
+1025 DTVKSNDL
-1039 PQMGEKGNDAATVGV
+1039 PQMGEKDSDAATAGV

>member
-1 MRKQIIAMGAVG
+1 MKKTILTVGAVG

-38 QVQAQAQA
+38 QVQAQA

-88 ENAKNDVNKAQ
+88 ENAKNDVNNAQ

-240 SVEENYNKAEAALK
+240 PIKENYNKAEAALK

-540 LDRNITGHAM
+540 LDRNITDHAM

-659 EASLATDEKA
+659 EASLATAEKA

-1025 DTVKLNDAVKSNDL
+1025 DTVKSNDL
-1039 PQMGEKGNDAATVGV
+1039 PQMGEKDSDAATAGV

>member
-38 QVQAQAQA
+38 QVQAQAQ
-46 QTTKQKEETAKSEL
+46 TTKQKEEIAKSEL

-118 ATQDNVNKAQTDVNN
+118 ATQDNVNKAQTDVDN
-133 AKTDVDNKQSTADK
+133 AKIDVDNKQSTADK

-216 NVAAAQKKYD
+216 NVAAAQKNYD
-226 DAVSQAKDFEKRVQ
+226 NAVSQAKDFEKRVQ
-240 SVEENYNKAEAALK
+240 SVKENYNKAEAALK

-300 DSAQNELVT
+300 DSAQNELAT
-309 LNKALETARLNHE
+309 LNKALETAQLNHE

-333 VYNKALSDYETAQK
+333 AYNKALSDYETARK
-347 AFATAKEKE
+347 AFDTAKEKE

-428 NDELIFTG
+428 NDEIIFTG

-441 NVSVDPS
+441 NVSVDVA

-540 LDRNITGHAM
+540 LDRNITDHAM

-643 SVISELANAKK
+643 SVTSELANAKK

-659 EASLATDEKA
+659 EASLATAEKT
-669 KNLAESALNAQK
+669 KNLAESVLNAQK

-696 KADQAKK
+696 KVDQAKK
-703 LVLECNQS
+703 LVLERNQS
-711 WHDAKVALDNAQSD
+711 WHDATVARDNAQSD

-762 SAKRERDGALSDLAI
+762 SAKRERDGALSDLAV
-777 FERQFAEVRTLLDT
+777 FERQFAEVLTLLDT

-818 KAKAAVLANQNTRM
+818 KAKAAVLANQNARM

-841 MAQNQLAQAQKK
+841 MAQNQLAQSQKK
-853 LSKAQKTLVEK
+853 LSEAQKTLVEK

-882 ANAKSAL
+882 ANAKIAL

-895 LEIREQVLENLKNA
+895 LEVREQVLENLKNA
-909 PALYEKAKADYDNA
+909 PEIYEKAKADYDNA

-936 AEAEKTAKHEA
+936 AEAEKTAKHES

-973 AQLDLENAVKKE
+973 AQLELENAVKKE

-1008 TKTDNGVAG
+1008 SKTDNGVAG

-1025 DTVKLNDAVKSNDL
+1025 DTVKSNDL
-1039 PQMGEKGNDAATVGV
+1039 PQMGEKDSDAATAGV

>member
-38 QVQAQAQA
+38 QVQAQAQ
-46 QTTKQKEETAKSEL
+46 TTKQKEEAAKSEL

-118 ATQDNVNKAQTDVNN
+118 ATQDNVNKAQTDVDN

-216 NVAAAQKKYD
+216 NVAAAQKNYD
-226 DAVSQAKDFEKRVQ
+226 NAVSQAKDFEKRVQ
-240 SVEENYNKAEAALK
+240 SVKENYNKAEAALK

-263 KSALENTG
+263 KSALENNG
-271 LDKAQKAYDI
+271 LENAQKAYDI
-281 AKTNL
+281 AKTSL

-292 YNQAKAEY
+292 YNQAKDEY

-322 QAQKDLSSLQT
+322 QTQKDLSSLQT
-333 VYNKALSDYETAQK
+333 AYNKALSDYEAAQK
-347 AFATAKEKE
+347 AYNTAKEKE

-428 NDELIFTG
+428 NGEIIFTG

-517 SVFNMYDL
+517 NVFNMYDL

-659 EASLATDEKA
+659 EASLATAEKT

-703 LVLECNQS
+703 LVLERNQS

-853 LSKAQKTLVEK
+853 LSEAQKTLVEK

-882 ANAKSAL
+882 ANAKIAL

-895 LEIREQVLENLKNA
+895 LEVREQVLENLKNA
-909 PALYEKAKADYDNA
+909 PEIYEKAKADYDNA

-952 AELEQAKAQTVL
+952 TELEQAKAQTAL

-973 AQLDLENAVKKE
+973 AQLELENAVKKE

>member
-1 MRKQIIAMGAVG
+1 M
-13 LAVAGSAVSAK
+13 
-24 ADETDLHTNEVNEQ
+24 
-38 QVQAQAQA
+38 
-46 QTTKQKEETAKSEL
+46 
-60 DDAKNNEQQAQTKA
+60 
-74 DTAQSDAVKADKNA
+74 
-88 ENAKNDVNKAQ
+88 
-99 TDADKAKSDL
+99 
-109 DKAQGNLNN
+109 
-118 ATQDNVNKAQTDVNN
+118 
-133 AKTDVDNKQSTADK
+133 
-147 LHDNLDSAH
+147 
-156 DNVNS
+156 
-161 KTDDVNKA
+161 
-169 QNAVN
+169 
-174 SAKND
+174 
-179 VNKAQ
+179 
-184 TNNTNAHNA
+184 
-193 VKGLDKAR
+193 
-201 NDVDNA
+201 
-207 QNAVNSQKN
+207 
-216 NVAAAQKKYD
+216 
-226 DAVSQAKDFEKRVQ
+226 
-240 SVEENYNKAEAALK
+240 
-254 QAKADFENA
+254 
-263 KSALENTG
+263 
-271 LDKAQKAYDI
+271 
-281 AKTNL
+281 
-286 ENAQKT
+286 
-292 YNQAKAEY
+292 
-300 DSAQNELVT
+300 
-309 LNKALETARLNHE
+309 NKALETARLNHE

-333 VYNKALSDYETAQK
+333 AYNKALSDYEAAQK
-347 AFATAKEKE
+347 AYNTAKEKE

-489 DMLNVVNGNK
+489 DMLNILNGNM
-499 NNAHSFGVDVAY
+499 NNAHKFGVQVAY
-511 DSASCE
+511 DNDHNVGYVS
-517 SVFNMYDL
+517 NMYEL
-525 KMAVKVAI
+525 KLSLKESI
-533 WRFVTND
+533 WRLVTND
-540 LDRNITGHAM
+540 LDIHKTDHVM
-550 SITGIDNLDAH
+550 SLTGIDNLNNY
-561 GKCSETYL
+561 GKCSETFL
-569 GVTTRYG
+569 GATTHYG
-576 KKSDIGYSENNQ
+576 TEGEVSASNPNGQ
-588 YTGNM
+588 YTGNI

-603 SKTTNEFIPA
+603 SKVTGEFIPSQA
-613 QWYSDG
+613 ING
-619 KTAADH
+619 KTAEEN

-643 SVISELANAKK
+643 SVISELVNAKK
-654 QTQSA
+654 QTQS
-659 EASLATDEKA
+659 
-669 KNLAESALNAQK
+669 
-681 NKVQSTLNDV
+681 
-691 NSAQA
+691 
-696 KADQAKK
+696 
-703 LVLECNQS
+703 
-711 WHDAKVALDNAQSD
+711 
-725 FDQAERA
+725 AERA

-853 LSKAQKTLVEK
+853 LSEAQKTLVEK

-882 ANAKSAL
+882 ANAKIAL

-895 LEIREQVLENLKNA
+895 LEVREQVLENLKNA
-909 PALYEKAKADYDNA
+909 PEIYEKAKADYDNA

-936 AEAEKTAKHEA
+936 AEAEKTAKLEA

-952 AELEQAKAQTVL
+952 TELEQAKAQTAL

-973 AQLDLENAVKKE
+973 AQLELENAVKKE

-1008 TKTDNGVAG
+1008 SKTENG
-1017 VSFATGRK
+1017 VSFAAGRK

>member
-1 MRKQIIAMGAVG
+1 MKKTILTVGAVG

-38 QVQAQAQA
+38 Q
-46 QTTKQKEETAKSEL
+46 
-60 DDAKNNEQQAQTKA
+60 AQTKA
-74 DTAQSDAVKADKNA
+74 DTAQSDADKADKNA

-184 TNNTNAHNA
+184 TNYTNADNA

-240 SVEENYNKAEAALK
+240 PVEENYNKAEAALK

-333 VYNKALSDYETAQK
+333 AYNKALSDYETAQK
-347 AFATAKEKE
+347 AYDTAKEKE

-428 NDELIFTG
+428 NGEIIFTG

-441 NVSVDPS
+441 NVSVDVA

-489 DMLNVVNGNK
+489 AMLNVVNGNT
-499 NNAHSFGVDVAY
+499 NNAHKFGVQVAY
-511 DSASCE
+511 DSATCE
-517 SVFNMYDL
+517 PNISTLYDL
-525 KMAVKVAI
+525 KMSIKNTI
-533 WRFVTND
+533 WTFAMTD
-540 LDRNITGHAM
+540 LDDGLIGHAM
-550 SITGIDNLDAH
+550 SITGIDNLDAY

-569 GVTTRYG
+569 GATTRYG
-576 KKSDIGYSENNQ
+576 EWDGLDRLGNEKRYSCNI
-588 YTGNM
+588 

-603 SKTTNEFIPA
+603 NKVTGEFIPSQA
-613 QWYSDG
+613 ING
-619 KTAADH
+619 KTAEEN
-625 EKIFTEKG
+625 EKIFMEKG

-643 SVISELANAKK
+643 SVTSELANAKK

-659 EASLATDEKA
+659 EASLATAEKA
-669 KNLAESALNAQK
+669 KNLVESALNAQK
-681 NKVQSTLNDV
+681 NKVQSTLDDV

-703 LVLECNQS
+703 LVLERNQS

-818 KAKAAVLANQNTRM
+818 KAKAAVLANQNARM

-853 LSKAQKTLVEK
+853 LSEAQKTLVEK

-882 ANAKSAL
+882 ANAKIAL

-895 LEIREQVLENLKNA
+895 LEVREQVLENLKNA
-909 PALYEKAKADYDNA
+909 PEIYEKAKADYDNA

-952 AELEQAKAQTVL
+952 TELEQAKAQTAL

-973 AQLDLENAVKKE
+973 AQLELENAVKKE

-1008 TKTDNGVAG
+1008 SKTDNGVAG

-1025 DTVKLNDAVKSNDL
+1025 DTVKSNDL
-1039 PQMGEKGNDAATVGV
+1039 PQMGEKDSDAATAGV

>member
-659 EASLATDEKA
+659 EASLATAEKA

>member
-1 MRKQIIAMGAVG
+1 MKKTILTVGAIG

-38 QVQAQAQA
+38 QVQAQA

-99 TDADKAKSDL
+99 TDVDKAKSDL

-118 ATQDNVNKAQTDVNN
+118 ATQDNVNKAQTDVDN

-184 TNNTNAHNA
+184 TNYTNADNA

-226 DAVSQAKDFEKRVQ
+226 NAVSQAKDFEKRVQ
-240 SVEENYNKAEAALK
+240 PVEENYNKAEAALK

-356 NSAQKKADDL
+356 NSAQKTADDL

-428 NDELIFTG
+428 NDEIIFTG

-441 NVSVDPS
+441 NVSVDVT

-643 SVISELANAKK
+643 SVISELVNAKK

-659 EASLATDEKA
+659 EASLATAEKT
-669 KNLAESALNAQK
+669 KNLAESYLNAQK

-696 KADQAKK
+696 KVDQAKK
-703 LVLECNQS
+703 LVLERNQS

-762 SAKRERDGALSDLAI
+762 SAKRERDGALSDLAV
-777 FERQFAEVRTLLDT
+777 FERQFAEVLTLLDT

-818 KAKAAVLANQNTRM
+818 KAKAAVLANQNSRM

-853 LSKAQKTLVEK
+853 LSEAQKTLVEK

-882 ANAKSAL
+882 ANAKIAL

-895 LEIREQVLENLKNA
+895 LEVREQVLENLKNA
-909 PALYEKAKADYDNA
+909 PEIYEKAKADYDNA

-936 AEAEKTAKHEA
+936 AEAEKTAKHES

-952 AELEQAKAQTVL
+952 AELEQAKAQTAL

-973 AQLDLENAVKKE
+973 AQLELENAVKKE

-1008 TKTDNGVAG
+1008 SKTKNGVAG

-1025 DTVKLNDAVKSNDL
+1025 DTVKSNDL
-1039 PQMGEKGNDAATVGV
+1039 PQMGEKDSDAATAGV

-1068 SDRRKA
+1068 SDKKKKD

>member
-1 MRKQIIAMGAVG
+1 MKKTILTVGAVG

-38 QVQAQAQA
+38 QVQAQAQ
-46 QTTKQKEETAKSEL
+46 TTKQKEETAKSEL
-60 DDAKNNEQQAQTKA
+60 DNAKNNEQQAQTKA

-118 ATQDNVNKAQTDVNN
+118 ATQDNVNKAQTDVDN

-216 NVAAAQKKYD
+216 NVAAAQKNYD
-226 DAVSQAKDFEKRVQ
+226 NAVSQAKDFEKRVQ
-240 SVEENYNKAEAALK
+240 SVKENYNKAEAALK

-309 LNKALETARLNHE
+309 LKKALETARLNHE

-333 VYNKALSDYETAQK
+333 AYNKALSDYETAQK
-347 AFATAKEKE
+347 AYDTAKEKE

-428 NDELIFTG
+428 NGEIIFTG

-441 NVSVDPS
+441 NVSVDVA

-540 LDRNITGHAM
+540 LDRNITDHAM

-643 SVISELANAKK
+643 SVISELVNAKK

-659 EASLATDEKA
+659 EASLATAEKT
-669 KNLAESALNAQK
+669 KNLAESYLNAQK

-696 KADQAKK
+696 KVDQAKK
-703 LVLECNQS
+703 LVLERNQS

-818 KAKAAVLANQNTRM
+818 KAKAAVLANQNSRM

-853 LSKAQKTLVEK
+853 LSEAQKTLVEK
-864 QKALESAKEDLAQ
+864 QKALESAKEDLAH

-882 ANAKSAL
+882 VNAKIAL

-895 LEIREQVLENLKNA
+895 LEVREQVLENLKNA
-909 PALYEKAKADYDNA
+909 PEIYEKAKADYDNA

-936 AEAEKTAKHEA
+936 AEAEKTAKHES

-952 AELEQAKAQTVL
+952 AELEQAKAQTAL

-973 AQLDLENAVKKE
+973 AQLELENAVKKE

-1008 TKTDNGVAG
+1008 SKTKNGVAG

-1025 DTVKLNDAVKSNDL
+1025 DTVKSNDL
-1039 PQMGEKGNDAATVGV
+1039 PQMGEKDSDAATAGV

>member
-38 QVQAQAQA
+38 QVQAQA

-118 ATQDNVNKAQTDVNN
+118 ATQDNVNKAQTDVDN
-133 AKTDVDNKQSTADK
+133 AKTDVDNKQSTTDK

-216 NVAAAQKKYD
+216 NVAAAQKNYD
-226 DAVSQAKDFEKRVQ
+226 NAVSQAKDFEKRVQ
-240 SVEENYNKAEAALK
+240 SVKENYNKAEAALK

-333 VYNKALSDYETAQK
+333 VYNKALSDYETARK
-347 AFATAKEKE
+347 AFDTAKEKE

-428 NDELIFTG
+428 NGEIIFTG
-436 NEDDK
+436 NEGDK
-441 NVSVDPS
+441 TVSVDPS

-540 LDRNITGHAM
+540 LDRNITDHAM

-625 EKIFTEKG
+625 EKIFKEKG

-643 SVISELANAKK
+643 SVTSELANAKK

-659 EASLATDEKA
+659 EASLATAEKA

-681 NKVQSTLNDV
+681 NKVQSTLDDV

-703 LVLECNQS
+703 LVLERNQS

-853 LSKAQKTLVEK
+853 LSEAQKTLVEK

-882 ANAKSAL
+882 ANAKIAL

-895 LEIREQVLENLKNA
+895 LEVREQVLENLKNA
-909 PALYEKAKADYDNA
+909 PGIYEKAKADYDNA

-952 AELEQAKAQTVL
+952 TELEQAKAQTAL

-973 AQLDLENAVKKE
+973 AQLELENAVKKE

-1008 TKTDNGVAG
+1008 SKTDNGVAG

>member
-38 QVQAQAQA
+38 QVQAQA

-118 ATQDNVNKAQTDVNN
+118 ATQDNVNKAQTDVDN

-240 SVEENYNKAEAALK
+240 LVEENYNKAEAALK

-333 VYNKALSDYETAQK
+333 AYNKALSDYETAQK
-347 AFATAKEKE
+347 AYDTAKEKE

-428 NDELIFTG
+428 NGELIFTG

-643 SVISELANAKK
+643 SVTSELANAKK

-659 EASLATDEKA
+659 EASLATAEKT
-669 KNLAESALNAQK
+669 KNLAESVLNAQK

-696 KADQAKK
+696 KVDQAKK
-703 LVLECNQS
+703 LVLERNQS

-853 LSKAQKTLVEK
+853 LSEAQKTLVEK

-882 ANAKSAL
+882 ANAKIAL

-895 LEIREQVLENLKNA
+895 LEVREQVLENLKNA
-909 PALYEKAKADYDNA
+909 PGIYEKAKADYDNA

-952 AELEQAKAQTVL
+952 AELEQAKAQTAL

-973 AQLDLENAVKKE
+973 AQLELENAVKKE

-1025 DTVKLNDAVKSNDL
+1025 DTVKSNDL
-1039 PQMGEKGNDAATVGV
+1039 PQMGEKDSDAATAGV

>member
-1 MRKQIIAMGAVG
+1 MKKQIITMGAVG

-38 QVQAQAQA
+38 QVQAQAQ
-46 QTTKQKEETAKSEL
+46 TTKQKEETAKAEL

-118 ATQDNVNKAQTDVNN
+118 ATQDNVNKAQTDVDN

-216 NVAAAQKKYD
+216 NVAAAQKNYD
-226 DAVSQAKDFEKRVQ
+226 NAVSQAKDFEKRVQ
-240 SVEENYNKAEAALK
+240 SVKENYNKAEAALK

-263 KSALENTG
+263 KSALENNG
-271 LDKAQKAYDI
+271 LENAQKAYDI

-300 DSAQNELVT
+300 DSAQNELAT
-309 LNKALETARLNHE
+309 LNKALETAQLNHE

-333 VYNKALSDYETAQK
+333 AYNKALSDYEAAQK
-347 AFATAKEKE
+347 AYNTAKEKE

-643 SVISELANAKK
+643 SVTSELANAKK

-659 EASLATDEKA
+659 EASLATAEKA

-703 LVLECNQS
+703 LVLERNQS

-791 QKAELAKNEKALA
+791 QKAELAKNEKTLA

-853 LSKAQKTLVEK
+853 LSEAQKTLVEK

-882 ANAKSAL
+882 ANAKIAL

-895 LEIREQVLENLKNA
+895 LEVREQVLENLKNA
-909 PALYEKAKADYDNA
+909 PEIYEKAKADYDNA

-936 AEAEKTAKHEA
+936 AEAEKTAKHES

-952 AELEQAKAQTVL
+952 AELEQAKAQTAL

-973 AQLDLENAVKKE
+973 AQLELENAVKKE

>member
-38 QVQAQAQA
+38 QVQAQAQ
-46 QTTKQKEETAKSEL
+46 TTKQKEEAAKSEL

-240 SVEENYNKAEAALK
+240 PVEENYNKAEAALK

-333 VYNKALSDYETAQK
+333 AYNKALSDYETAQK
-347 AFATAKEKE
+347 AYNTAKEKE

-517 SVFNMYDL
+517 NVFNMYDL

-659 EASLATDEKA
+659 EASLATAEKT

-681 NKVQSTLNDV
+681 NKVQSTLDDV

-696 KADQAKK
+696 KADQAEK
-703 LVLECNQS
+703 LVLERNQS
-711 WHDAKVALDNAQSD
+711 WHDATVARDNAQSD
-725 FDQAERA
+725 FDQAKRA

-751 IAYNKAQKNYN
+751 IAYNKAQENYN
-762 SAKRERDGALSDLAI
+762 SAKQERDGALSDLAI

-804 DAQTELENAGKAYQ
+804 DAQTDLENAGKAYQ
-818 KAKAAVLANQNTRM
+818 KTKAAVLANQNSRM

-853 LSKAQKTLVEK
+853 LSEAQKTLVEK

-882 ANAKSAL
+882 ANAKIAL

-895 LEIREQVLENLKNA
+895 LEVREQVLENLKNA
-909 PALYEKAKADYDNA
+909 PGIYEKAKADYDNA

-952 AELEQAKAQTVL
+952 TELEQAKAQTAL

-973 AQLDLENAVKKE
+973 AQLELENAVKKE

-1008 TKTDNGVAG
+1008 SKTENGVAG

-1025 DTVKLNDAVKSNDL
+1025 DTVKSNDL
-1039 PQMGEKGNDAATVGV
+1039 PQMGEKDSDVATAGV

>member
-1 MRKQIIAMGAVG
+1 MKKQIITMGAVG

-24 ADETDLHTNEVNEQ
+24 ADETADVHTSDVTEQ
-38 QVQAQAQA
+38 QVQTQA
-46 QTTKQKEETAKSEL
+46 TTEQKTENTQSDLDNAKQ
-60 DDAKNNEQQAQTKA
+60 NEQQAQTKA

-184 TNNTNAHNA
+184 TNYTNADNA

-226 DAVSQAKDFEKRVQ
+226 NAVSQAKDFEKRVQ
-240 SVEENYNKAEAALK
+240 PVEENYNKAEAALK

-333 VYNKALSDYETAQK
+333 AYNKALSDYETAQK
-347 AFATAKEKE
+347 AYDTAKEKE

-428 NDELIFTG
+428 NDEIIFTG

-441 NVSVDPS
+441 NVSVDVA

-540 LDRNITGHAM
+540 LDRNITDHAM

-643 SVISELANAKK
+643 SVISELVNAKK

-659 EASLATDEKA
+659 EASLATAEKT
-669 KNLAESALNAQK
+669 KNLAESYLNAQK
-681 NKVQSTLNDV
+681 NKVQSTLDDV
-691 NSAQA
+691 NIAQA
-696 KADQAKK
+696 KVDQAKK
-703 LVLECNQS
+703 LVLERNQS
-711 WHDAKVALDNAQSD
+711 WHDATVARDNAQSN

-751 IAYNKAQKNYN
+751 IAYNKAQENYN
-762 SAKRERDGALSDLAI
+762 SAKQERDGALSDLAI
-777 FERQFAEVRTLLDT
+777 FERRVTEVRTLLDT

-818 KAKAAVLANQNTRM
+818 KAKAAVLANQNDRM

-853 LSKAQKTLVEK
+853 LSEAQKTLVEK

-895 LEIREQVLENLKNA
+895 LETREQVLENLKNA
-909 PALYEKAKADYDNA
+909 LGIYEKAKADYDNA
-923 VKALEQAKEKLAQ
+923 VKTLEQAKEKLAQ
-936 AEAEKTAKHEA
+936 AEAEKAAKHEA

-952 AELEQAKAQTVL
+952 AELEQAKAQTAL

-1008 TKTDNGVAG
+1008 SKVENGVAK
-1017 VSFATGRK
+1017 VSFAAGRK
-1025 DTVKLNDAVKSNDL
+1025 DTVKSNDL
-1039 PQMGEKGNDAATVGV
+1039 PQMGEKGNDAATAGV

>member
-38 QVQAQAQA
+38 QVQAQA

-118 ATQDNVNKAQTDVNN
+118 ATQDNVNKAQTDVDN

-240 SVEENYNKAEAALK
+240 LVEENYNKAEAALK

-333 VYNKALSDYETAQK
+333 AYNKALSDYETAQK
-347 AFATAKEKE
+347 AYDTAKEKE

-428 NDELIFTG
+428 NGEIIFTG

-441 NVSVDPS
+441 NVSVDVA

-643 SVISELANAKK
+643 SVTSELANAKK

-659 EASLATDEKA
+659 EASLATAEKT
-669 KNLAESALNAQK
+669 KNLAESYLNAQK

-696 KADQAKK
+696 KVDQAKK
-703 LVLECNQS
+703 LVLERNQS

-762 SAKRERDGALSDLAI
+762 SAKRERDGALSDLAV
-777 FERQFAEVRTLLDT
+777 FERQFAEVLTLLDT

-818 KAKAAVLANQNTRM
+818 KAKAAVLANQNSRM

-853 LSKAQKTLVEK
+853 LSEAQKTLVEK

-882 ANAKSAL
+882 ANAKIAL

-895 LEIREQVLENLKNA
+895 LEVREQVLENLKNA
-909 PALYEKAKADYDNA
+909 PEIYEKAKADYDNA
-923 VKALEQAKEKLAQ
+923 MKVLEQAKEKLAQ
-936 AEAEKTAKHEA
+936 AEAEKTAKHES

-952 AELEQAKAQTVL
+952 AELEQAKAQTAL

-973 AQLDLENAVKKE
+973 AQLEFENAVKKE

-1008 TKTDNGVAG
+1008 SKTKNGVAG

-1025 DTVKLNDAVKSNDL
+1025 DTVKSNDL

>member
-1 MRKQIIAMGAVG
+1 MKKTILTVGAVG

-38 QVQAQAQA
+38 QVQAQAQ
-46 QTTKQKEETAKSEL
+46 TTEQKEETAKSEL
-60 DDAKNNEQQAQTKA
+60 DNAKNNEQQAQTKA

-118 ATQDNVNKAQTDVNN
+118 ATQDNVNKAQ
-133 AKTDVDNKQSTADK
+133 TDVDNKQSTADK

-216 NVAAAQKKYD
+216 NVAAAQKNYD
-226 DAVSQAKDFEKRVQ
+226 NAVSQAKDFEKRVQ
-240 SVEENYNKAEAALK
+240 SVKENYNKAEAALK

-263 KSALENTG
+263 KSALENNG
-271 LDKAQKAYDI
+271 LENAQKAYDI
-281 AKTNL
+281 AKTSF

-292 YNQAKAEY
+292 YNQAKNEY

-333 VYNKALSDYETAQK
+333 AYNKALSDYETAQK
-347 AFATAKEKE
+347 AYNTAKEKE

-428 NDELIFTG
+428 NGEIIFTG

-441 NVSVDPS
+441 NVSVDVA

-489 DMLNVVNGNK
+489 DMLNILNGNM
-499 NNAHSFGVDVAY
+499 NNAHKFEVQVAY
-511 DSASCE
+511 DNDHNVGYVS
-517 SVFNMYDL
+517 NMYEL
-525 KMAVKVAI
+525 KLSLKESI
-533 WRFVTND
+533 WRLVTND
-540 LDRNITGHAM
+540 LDFHQTDHVM
-550 SITGIDNLDAH
+550 SLTGIDNLNAY
-561 GKCSETYL
+561 GKCSETFL
-569 GVTTRYG
+569 GATTHYG
-576 KKSDIGYSENNQ
+576 TEGDISTSNPNGQ
-588 YTGNM
+588 YTGNI

-659 EASLATDEKA
+659 EASLATAEKT

-681 NKVQSTLNDV
+681 NKVQSTLDDV

-703 LVLECNQS
+703 LVLERNQS

-818 KAKAAVLANQNTRM
+818 KAKAAVLANQNSRM

-853 LSKAQKTLVEK
+853 LSEAQKTLVEK
-864 QKALESAKEDLAQ
+864 QEALESAKEDLAQ

-882 ANAKSAL
+882 VNAKIAL

-895 LEIREQVLENLKNA
+895 LEVREQVLENLKNA
-909 PALYEKAKADYDNA
+909 PEIYEKAKADYDNA
-923 VKALEQAKEKLAQ
+923 VKALEQTKEKLAQ

-952 AELEQAKAQTVL
+952 TELEQAKAQTAL

-973 AQLDLENAVKKE
+973 AQLELENAVKKE

-1008 TKTDNGVAG
+1008 SKTENG
-1017 VSFATGRK
+1017 VSFAAGRK

>member
-38 QVQAQAQA
+38 QVQAQAQ
-46 QTTKQKEETAKSEL
+46 TTKQKEEIAKSEL

-118 ATQDNVNKAQTDVNN
+118 ATQDNVNKAQTDVDN
-133 AKTDVDNKQSTADK
+133 AKIDVDNKQSTADK

-226 DAVSQAKDFEKRVQ
+226 DAVSQVKDFFEKRVHP
-240 SVEENYNKAEAALK
+240 VKENYNRAEAALK

-300 DSAQNELVT
+300 DSAQNELAT
-309 LNKALETARLNHE
+309 LNKALETAQLNHE

-333 VYNKALSDYETAQK
+333 AYNKALSDYEAAQK
-347 AFATAKEKE
+347 TYNTAKEKE

-489 DMLNVVNGNK
+489 DMLNILNGNM
-499 NNAHSFGVDVAY
+499 NNAHKFGVQVAY
-511 DSASCE
+511 DNDHNVGYVS
-517 SVFNMYDL
+517 NMYEL
-525 KMAVKVAI
+525 KLSLKESI
-533 WRFVTND
+533 WRLVTND
-540 LDRNITGHAM
+540 LDFHQTDHVM
-550 SITGIDNLDAH
+550 SLTGIDNLNAY
-561 GKCSETYL
+561 GKCSETFL
-569 GVTTRYG
+569 GATTHYG
-576 KKSDIGYSENNQ
+576 TEGDISTSNPNGQ
-588 YTGNM
+588 YTGNI

-603 SKTTNEFIPA
+603 NKVTGEFIPSQA
-613 QWYSDG
+613 ING
-619 KTAADH
+619 KTAEEN

-643 SVISELANAKK
+643 SVTSELANAKK

-659 EASLATDEKA
+659 EAYLATAEKT

-681 NKVQSTLNDV
+681 NKVQSTLDDV

-703 LVLECNQS
+703 LVLERNQS

-751 IAYNKAQKNYN
+751 IAYNNAQKNYN

-777 FERQFAEVRTLLDT
+777 FERQFAEVLTLLDT

-818 KAKAAVLANQNTRM
+818 KAKAAVLANQNSRM

-853 LSKAQKTLVEK
+853 LSEAQKTLVEK

-882 ANAKSAL
+882 ANAKIAL

-895 LEIREQVLENLKNA
+895 LEVREQVLENLKNA
-909 PALYEKAKADYDNA
+909 PGIYEKAKADYDNA

-973 AQLDLENAVKKE
+973 AQLDLENALKKE

-1008 TKTDNGVAG
+1008 SKTKNGVAG

-1025 DTVKLNDAVKSNDL
+1025 DTVKSNDL
-1039 PQMGEKGNDAATVGV
+1039 PQMGEKDSDAATAGV

>member
-38 QVQAQAQA
+38 QVQAQA

-226 DAVSQAKDFEKRVQ
+226 DAVSQVKDFFEKRVQ
-240 SVEENYNKAEAALK
+240 PVKENYNKAEAALK

-263 KSALENTG
+263 KSALENNG
-271 LDKAQKAYDI
+271 LENAQKAYDI
-281 AKTNL
+281 AKTSL

-292 YNQAKAEY
+292 YNQVKAEY

-309 LNKALETARLNHE
+309 LNKALETAQLNHE

-333 VYNKALSDYETAQK
+333 AYNKALSDYETARK
-347 AFATAKEKE
+347 AFDTAKEKE

-489 DMLNVVNGNK
+489 DMLNILNGNM
-499 NNAHSFGVDVAY
+499 NNAHKFGVQVAY
-511 DSASCE
+511 DNDHNVGYVS
-517 SVFNMYDL
+517 NMYEL
-525 KMAVKVAI
+525 KLSLKESI
-533 WRFVTND
+533 WRLVTND
-540 LDRNITGHAM
+540 LDFHQTDHVM
-550 SITGIDNLDAH
+550 SLTGIDNLNAY
-561 GKCSETYL
+561 GKCSETFL
-569 GVTTRYG
+569 GATTHYG
-576 KKSDIGYSENNQ
+576 TEGDISTSNPNGQ
-588 YTGNM
+588 YTGNI

-603 SKTTNEFIPA
+603 SKVTGEFIPSQA
-613 QWYSDG
+613 ING
-619 KTAADH
+619 KTAEEN
-625 EKIFTEKG
+625 EKIFMEKG

-643 SVISELANAKK
+643 SVTSELANAKK

-659 EASLATDEKA
+659 EASLATAEKT

-681 NKVQSTLNDV
+681 NKVQSTLDDV

-703 LVLECNQS
+703 LVLERNQS

-732 LSFYIADKQ
+732 LSFYIANKQ

-853 LSKAQKTLVEK
+853 LSEAQKTLVEK

-909 PALYEKAKADYDNA
+909 PEIYEKAKVDYDNA

-964 KQKAYDTLK
+964 KQKSYDTLK
-973 AQLDLENAVKKE
+973 AQLDLENALKKE

-1008 TKTDNGVAG
+1008 SKTENGVAG

-1025 DTVKLNDAVKSNDL
+1025 DTVKSNDL
-1039 PQMGEKGNDAATVGV
+1039 PQMGEKDSDAATAGV

>member
-38 QVQAQAQA
+38 QVQAQAQ
-46 QTTKQKEETAKSEL
+46 TTKQKEEIAKSEL

-118 ATQDNVNKAQTDVNN
+118 ATQDNVNKAQTDVDN
-133 AKTDVDNKQSTADK
+133 AKIDVDNKQSTADK

-216 NVAAAQKKYD
+216 NVAAAQKNYD
-226 DAVSQAKDFEKRVQ
+226 NAVSQAKDFEKRVQ
-240 SVEENYNKAEAALK
+240 SVKENYNKAEAALK

-300 DSAQNELVT
+300 DSAQNELAT
-309 LNKALETARLNHE
+309 LNKALETAQLNHE

-333 VYNKALSDYETAQK
+333 AYNKALSDYETARK
-347 AFATAKEKE
+347 AFDTAKEKE

-428 NDELIFTG
+428 NDEIIFTG

-441 NVSVDPS
+441 NVSVDVA

-540 LDRNITGHAM
+540 LDRNITDHAM

-643 SVISELANAKK
+643 SVTSELANAKK

-659 EASLATDEKA
+659 EASLATAEKT
-669 KNLAESALNAQK
+669 KNLAESVLNAQK

-696 KADQAKK
+696 KVDQAKK
-703 LVLECNQS
+703 LVLERNQS
-711 WHDAKVALDNAQSD
+711 WHDATVARDNAQSD

-751 IAYNKAQKNYN
+751 IAYNKAQENYN

-818 KAKAAVLANQNTRM
+818 KAKAAVLANQNSRM

-853 LSKAQKTLVEK
+853 LSEAQKTLVEK

-882 ANAKSAL
+882 VNAKIAL

-895 LEIREQVLENLKNA
+895 LEVREQVLENLKNA
-909 PALYEKAKADYDNA
+909 PGIYEKAKADYDNA

-952 AELEQAKAQTVL
+952 TELEQAKAQTAL

-973 AQLDLENAVKKE
+973 AQLELENAVKKE

-1008 TKTDNGVAG
+1008 SKTDNGVAG

>member
-38 QVQAQAQA
+38 QVQAQA

-184 TNNTNAHNA
+184 TNYTNADNA

-226 DAVSQAKDFEKRVQ
+226 DAVSQVKDFFEKRVQ
-240 SVEENYNKAEAALK
+240 PVEENYNKAEAALK

-333 VYNKALSDYETAQK
+333 AYNKALSDYETAQK
-347 AFATAKEKE
+347 AYDTAKEKE

-428 NDELIFTG
+428 NGEIIFTG

-441 NVSVDPS
+441 NVSVDVA

-499 NNAHSFGVDVAY
+499 NNAHKFGVQVAY
-511 DSASCE
+511 DSATCE
-517 SVFNMYDL
+517 PNISTLYDL
-525 KMAVKVAI
+525 KMSIKNTI
-533 WRFVTND
+533 WTFAMTD
-540 LDRNITGHAM
+540 LDDGLIGHAM
-550 SITGIDNLDAH
+550 SITGIDNLDAY

-569 GVTTRYG
+569 GATTRYG
-576 KKSDIGYSENNQ
+576 EWDGLDRSGNEKRYSCNI
-588 YTGNM
+588 

-603 SKTTNEFIPA
+603 SKVTGEFIPSQA
-613 QWYSDG
+613 ING
-619 KTAADH
+619 KTAEEN

-643 SVISELANAKK
+643 SVTSELANAKK

-659 EASLATDEKA
+659 EASLATAEKT
-669 KNLAESALNAQK
+669 KNLAESVLNAQK

-696 KADQAKK
+696 KVDQAKK
-703 LVLECNQS
+703 LVLERNQS

-818 KAKAAVLANQNTRM
+818 KAKAAVLANQNSRM

-853 LSKAQKTLVEK
+853 LSEAQKTLVEK

-882 ANAKSAL
+882 ANAKIAL

-895 LEIREQVLENLKNA
+895 LEVREQVLENLKNA
-909 PALYEKAKADYDNA
+909 PEIYEKAKADYDNA

-936 AEAEKTAKHEA
+936 AEAEKTAKHES

-952 AELEQAKAQTVL
+952 AELEQAKAQTAL

-973 AQLDLENAVKKE
+973 AQLELENAVKKE

-1008 TKTDNGVAG
+1008 SKTDNGVAG

-1025 DTVKLNDAVKSNDL
+1025 DTVKSNDL
-1039 PQMGEKGNDAATVGV
+1039 PQMGEKDSDAATAGV

>member
-1 MRKQIIAMGAVG
+1 MQTQIDSLTKEKARLEKAIADGA
-13 LAVAGSAVSAK
+13 
-24 ADETDLHTNEVNEQ
+24 TD
-38 QVQAQAQA
+38 A
-46 QTTKQKEETAKSEL
+46 ETAK
-60 DDAKNNEQQAQTKA
+60 
-74 DTAQSDAVKADKNA
+74 
-88 ENAKNDVNKAQ
+88 
-99 TDADKAKSDL
+99 
-109 DKAQGNLNN
+109 
-118 ATQDNVNKAQTDVNN
+118 
-133 AKTDVDNKQSTADK
+133 
-147 LHDNLDSAH
+147 
-156 DNVNS
+156 
-161 KTDDVNKA
+161 
-169 QNAVN
+169 
-174 SAKND
+174 
-179 VNKAQ
+179 
-184 TNNTNAHNA
+184 
-193 VKGLDKAR
+193 
-201 NDVDNA
+201 
-207 QNAVNSQKN
+207 
-216 NVAAAQKKYD
+216 
-226 DAVSQAKDFEKRVQ
+226 
-240 SVEENYNKAEAALK
+240 ALK

-263 KSALENTG
+263 KSALENNG

-292 YNQAKAEY
+292 YNQVKAEY

-322 QAQKDLSSLQT
+322 QTQKDLSSLQT
-333 VYNKALSDYETAQK
+333 AYNKALSDYEAAQK
-347 AFATAKEKE
+347 AYNTAKEKE

-428 NDELIFTG
+428 NGEIIFTG

-489 DMLNVVNGNK
+489 DMLNILNGNV
-499 NNAHSFGVDVAY
+499 NNAHKFGVQVAY
-511 DSASCE
+511 DNDHNVGYVS
-517 SVFNMYDL
+517 NMYEL
-525 KMAVKVAI
+525 KLSLKESI
-533 WRFVTND
+533 WRLVTND
-540 LDRNITGHAM
+540 LDFHKTGHVM
-550 SITGIDNLDAH
+550 SLTGIDNLNAY
-561 GKCSETYL
+561 GKCSETFL
-569 GVTTRYG
+569 GATTHYG
-576 KKSDIGYSENNQ
+576 TEGDISTSNPNGQ
-588 YTGNM
+588 YTGNI

-603 SKTTNEFIPA
+603 NKVTGEFIPSQA
-613 QWYSDG
+613 ING
-619 KTAADH
+619 KTSEEN

-659 EASLATDEKA
+659 EASLATAENT
-669 KNLAESALNAQK
+669 KNLAESVLNAQK

-696 KADQAKK
+696 KVDQAKK
-703 LVLECNQS
+703 LVLERNQS
-711 WHDAKVALDNAQSD
+711 WHDATVARDNAQSD

-853 LSKAQKTLVEK
+853 LSEAQKTLVEK
-864 QKALESAKEDLAQ
+864 QKALESAKEDFAQ

-882 ANAKSAL
+882 VNAKIAL

-895 LEIREQVLENLKNA
+895 LEVREQVLENLKNA
-909 PALYEKAKADYDNA
+909 PEIYEKAKADYDNA

-973 AQLDLENAVKKE
+973 AQLDLENALKKE

-1008 TKTDNGVAG
+1008 SKTDNGVAG

-1025 DTVKLNDAVKSNDL
+1025 DTVKSNDL
-1039 PQMGEKGNDAATVGV
+1039 PQMGEKDSDAATAGV